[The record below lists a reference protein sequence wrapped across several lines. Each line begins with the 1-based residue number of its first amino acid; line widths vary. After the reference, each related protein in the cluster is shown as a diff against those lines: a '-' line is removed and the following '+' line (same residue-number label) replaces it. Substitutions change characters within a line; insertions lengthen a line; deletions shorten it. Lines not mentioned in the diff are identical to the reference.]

1 MASGS
6 IWRCPLEGARDG
18 PIAKSLQSWK
28 WLSIAYDIQNNIE
41 GMDVPRDSHLHEEE
55 DKETDV
61 IQIVLSNTRL
71 RSVGN
76 HDCLEGQSHTGK
88 SS

>member
-1 MASGS
+1 
-6 IWRCPLEGARDG
+6 
-18 PIAKSLQSWK
+18 
-28 WLSIAYDIQNNIE
+28 
-41 GMDVPRDSHLHEEE
+41 MDVPRDSHLHEEE